1 MNIVMQMGL
10 MGTDVEE
17 CLVKRTLR
25 DGKHYI
31 TERVCGESHIMLKL
45 IDWVIPVGG
54 GTKLPATLVG
64 CRVKIPS
71 KLQIAV
77 DQCTKDSFKPTFSK
91 DMSDVDVIEI

>member
-1 MNIVMQMGL
+1 MQMGL

-25 DGKHYI
+25 DEHQHI
-31 TERVCGESHIMLKL
+31 TARVSGETHIMLEL

-54 GTKLPATLVG
+54 VTKLPATLVG